1 MLKNLLKLFSE
12 TFLKSKKSWIQS
24 TTFIQDKGVISL
36 SWESFTNTQ
45 RVEFTAPENGLFQ
58 CVIRTR
64 TPNQI
69 WIICDSH
76 NAGAPRTIFDQS
88 SSDNWLEFFYRME
101 KGSKYRIR
109 ITTAVSEN
117 DTLLFIPFN

>member
-58 CVIRTR
+58 CVVRTKVS
-64 TPNQI
+64 NQI
-69 WIICDSH
+69 WIISESH
-76 NAGAPRTIFDQS
+76 YNGAPRTVKEVS
-88 SSDNWLEFFYRME
+88 ENNWLEFFYRME
-101 KGSKYRIR
+101 KGCTYTISIARG
-109 ITTAVSEN
+109 VSAD
-117 DTLLFIPFN
+117 DTFAFIPFN

>member
-1 MLKNLLKLFSE
+1 MLKNLLRLFCE
-12 TFLKSKKSWIQS
+12 TFLKSKKEWIQS

-36 SWESFTNTQ
+36 PWEPFTDGKE
-45 RVEFTAPENGLFQ
+45 VEYVAPENGLFQ
-58 CVIRTR
+58 CIVRTR

-76 NAGAPRTIFDQS
+76 NNGAPRTIFDQS

-109 ITTAVSEN
+109 ITTAVSAN